1 MTSRLQKIAVALSA
15 SATLAILTGCPF
27 DDPAFPGGV
36 RVKTVESINGI
47 GNSQFP
53 VPGVSFTGDATGS
66 VGPNN
71 TGTQHVI
78 DGVTGSGGLSD
89 FPQALTDVTW
99 NVAMDW
105 SEAIPQCP
113 QTVGQFYIA
122 GTGGELLGNC
132 FTLTP
137 P

>member
-1 MTSRLQKIAVALSA
+1 MTLDIRKIALAFSVSA
-15 SATLAILTGCPF
+15 ILAILTGCPF

-36 RVKTVESINGI
+36 RVKTVESISSV

-71 TGTQHVI
+71 TGTQQYI
-78 DGVTGSGGLSD
+78 DGTTGSGGLKD
-89 FPQALTDVTW
+89 FPQALTDVSW

-113 QTVGQFYIA
+113 PTVGQFYVP
-122 GTGGELLGNC
+122 GTGGEILGNC
-132 FTLTP
+132 YTLNF
-137 P
+137 